1 MSRLSVRFA
10 FALSALWLPCCVDG
24 SVDSLPAGDSAPVVS
39 GGSGGAGGNAGQAA
53 GGMATAGA
61 SAGTSAGQT
70 SAGAGS
76 SAGGAMA
83 CSSYMDAAGY
93 TLPVHIKNVSSK
105 TLYLGQ
111 QMMTCQP
118 ERLFQVEDGSRALLP
133 SVDNCHTS
141 CQAVMQGSAVACP
154 LACAVPT
161 TVTLAPGQ
169 TIDIPWDGRFGVPQS
184 LPQSCISS
192 ASATGASTAC
202 IQARQ
207 VEAAFFTFTAQAG
220 TNRMCL
226 DPSGKCT
233 CAPNANGTCSTPSS
247 LITGTIITTEFL
259 VKLEPGEKSPSGE
272 PQYIGLEFKDTA
284 N

>member
-1 MSRLSVRFA
+1 MFRLPVRLA
-10 FALSALWLPCCVDG
+10 LALSALWLPCCVDG
-24 SVDSLPAGDSAPVVS
+24 SVDPSSTADMGTVTA
-39 GGSGGAGGNAGQAA
+39 GGSGGSTATAGQSAGGT
-53 GGMATAGA
+53 ATAGA
-61 SAGTSAGQT
+61 SAGTSAGQPA
-70 SAGAGS
+70 AGA

-93 TLPVHIKNVSSK
+93 TLPVHIKNVSTK

-111 QMMTCQP
+111 QTMTCQP

-169 TIDIPWDGRFGVPQS
+169 TIDIPWDGRFGVPQT
-184 LPQSCISS
+184 LPQQCITS
-192 ASATGASTAC
+192 ASATAPTPAC

-226 DPSGKCT
+226 DPSGKCACT
-233 CAPNANGTCSTPSS
+233 QNANGTCSTPSS
-247 LITGTIITTEFL
+247 LITGTIITTEFF

-272 PQYIGLEFKDTA
+272 PQYIGLEFKDVP

>member
-1 MSRLSVRFA
+1 MFRLPVRL
-10 FALSALWLPCCVDG
+10 ALAVSALWLAGCVDG
-24 SVDSLPAGDSAPVVS
+24 SIDPQSTSDLGTVVA
-39 GGSGGAGGNAGQAA
+39 GGSGGVAGSAAQAGGGA
-53 GGMATAGA
+53 ATAGA
-61 SAGTSAGQT
+61 SAGTSAGQ
-70 SAGAGS
+70 SAAGAS
-76 SAGGAMA
+76 VSAGGAMA

-93 TLPVHIKNVSSK
+93 ALPVHIKNVSTK

-111 QMMTCQP
+111 QTMTCQP

-141 CQAVMQGSAVACP
+141 CQAVMQGSAVTCS

-169 TIDIPWDGRFGVPQS
+169 TIDIPWDGRFGVPQT
-184 LPQSCISS
+184 LPQNCISS
-192 ASATGASTAC
+192 ASATSTAC

-233 CAPNANGTCSTPSS
+233 CTPNANGTCSTPSS

-272 PQYIGLEFKDTA
+272 PQYIGLEFKDVA